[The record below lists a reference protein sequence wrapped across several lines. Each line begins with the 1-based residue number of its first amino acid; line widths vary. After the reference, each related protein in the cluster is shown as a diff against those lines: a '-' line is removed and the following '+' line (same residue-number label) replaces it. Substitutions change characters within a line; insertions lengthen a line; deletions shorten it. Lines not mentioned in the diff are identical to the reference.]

1 MLVKSP
7 TRYVIDNG
15 LPEHNPYPELAH
27 LSGPDVYLCSNYHG
41 FIEDYTS
48 QPVVIYSCFG
58 ELLNLSALE
67 DALNKF
73 KSSFTIIITHRNY
86 PLSLEKKFNCK
97 IITVKYAYAY
107 YSRKMKQQSLSVASS
122 TTLIKKFLSLNNRA
136 QWNRQALMQFLI
148 KSDQMKDFYFS
159 YWCEDRFKV
168 GRRVVYD
175 QMNQV
180 IGNTWFNKNLD
191 LETLYELIPITI
203 DKEFTG
209 NDWSAGTDFFYQTSF
224 ASFVNETY
232 TGQNFNPFLS
242 EKTMKPLAYGHPF
255 LVFCSAGTLS
265 ILKDLGFETFDDIF
279 DERYDQ
285 IENAQLR
292 FEHLLREVDRICNF
306 ENATLADITMQITP
320 KLQHNYNHFW
330 HTLPDLYDAEMK
342 IVISQVED
350 ILSTTLSNL

>member
-1 MLVKSP
+1 
-7 TRYVIDNG
+7 
-15 LPEHNPYPELAH
+15 
-27 LSGPDVYLCSNYHG
+27 
-41 FIEDYTS
+41 
-48 QPVVIYSCFG
+48 
-58 ELLNLSALE
+58 
-67 DALNKF
+67 
-73 KSSFTIIITHRNY
+73 
-86 PLSLEKKFNCK
+86 
-97 IITVKYAYAY
+97 
-107 YSRKMKQQSLSVASS
+107 
-122 TTLIKKFLSLNNRA
+122 
-136 QWNRQALMQFLI
+136 
-148 KSDQMKDFYFS
+148 
-159 YWCEDRFKV
+159 
-168 GRRVVYD
+168 
-175 QMNQV
+175 MNQV

-232 TGQNFNPFLS
+232 TGQNFNPFLT

-285 IENAQLR
+285 IENTQLR

-342 IVISQVED
+342 IVIAQVED